1 MPSEVDQVDELIE
14 EYEGREADL
23 IQILQSMRPE
33 PQDNIFE
40 MMDDNLSVDI
50 ERVLLDLSKEN
61 NNDDYDDDYH
71 SIDTGMSLLVSK
83 KNSDV
88 DVCDEQDDVVDEES
102 GLDEDFKV
110 GPTLLNESGLDEED
124 GPIIFNGDGIM
135 RNPDV
140 IVGTDRKNRR
150 LKSRRCRILIA
161 IILMFFI
168 AVGTFLGVA
177 VWLKIFPFDDSLT
190 FQRNWPFFVFDRSKY
205 GGFIPRGYD
214 DDLIHEDEDTAVW
227 SKPSSNFEVQEVSSV
242 ACQENIQKLGIS
254 NLQGNYPKVAIDGN
268 QAVVASGS
276 GYVTFF
282 SLDNETKVWSRTE
295 VFGLT
300 SNVGEIRAVAISGNT
315 AVVGAP
321 MASMS
326 DLEFEEGLVQ
336 TGAIFIYEKD
346 PTSATWQQM
355 KGQYSPNEYIN
366 ATEAIVLAQ
375 YADAQFGTSIDI
387 DGDVIVVGAPDESSN
402 RGSVTIFMKDKET
415 KEWDQ
420 IERLHPDLCGDEYF
434 GHSTQVKCN
443 DDKSCY
449 IAVSA
454 DCDINMV
461 MYRMDRRVLET
472 GEEEVQVS
480 RIQEFQQVD
489 PQFGTI
495 SSISMSGNQLAYS
508 TVSGG
513 LFFYDQK
520 DVEFVLSQENLE
532 LEFKPKSNQDGHL
545 FEYPLSIDASTN
557 MMTLTVANKIYVY
570 FLGPNQ
576 EWKRKSFV
584 LESQGEY
591 SGYKAA
597 SVAHSG
603 GHVLVAQTDEIHAY
617 DFTRCI
623 LESAVEAIAD
633 ATTDVIPSPAPQ
645 SHATQSIVDSI
656 LSGDLDETNMLG
668 AVCNMVDVIVN
679 LDKNATSIYWEI
691 VRAPGTPFS
700 VTVAQS
706 PSYDGSLKF
715 SAQTHSMC
723 LVDGFYEFTIY
734 DYDDVG
740 EDNA

>member
-23 IQILQSMRPE
+23 IQILQSMRQE
-33 PQDNIFE
+33 PQDSILK
-40 MMDDNLSVDI
+40 MIDDSLSVDI

-61 NNDDYDDDYH
+61 NNDYDDDDDYR

-83 KNSDV
+83 QNSDI
-88 DVCDEQDDVVDEES
+88 CDEQDDVVDEES

-110 GPTLLNESGLDEED
+110 GLSFLNESGLNEED
-124 GPIIFNGDGIM
+124 GPIILNGDGIM

-150 LKSRRCRILIA
+150 LKTRRCRIVIA
-161 IILMFFI
+161 IILLFFI
-168 AVGTFLGVA
+168 AAGTYIGVA
-177 VWLKIFPFDDSLT
+177 AWLGIFPLDGSLS
-190 FQRNWPFFVFDRSKY
+190 FQRDWPFFVFDRSKY
-205 GGFIPRGYD
+205 GGFIPRGDD
-214 DDLIHEDEDTAVW
+214 DDLLHEDENVAVW
-227 SKPSSNFEVQEVSSV
+227 SKPPSNFEVQEVSSV
-242 ACQENIQKLGIS
+242 ACQENIQKLDIS
-254 NLQGNYPKVAIDGN
+254 NLQGNYTKVAIDGN

-282 SLDNETKVWSRTE
+282 SLDPETKIWSRTE

-300 SNVGEIRAVAISGNT
+300 SNVGEVRAVAISGNT

-326 DLEFEEGLVQ
+326 DLELEEGLVQ
-336 TGAIFIYEKD
+336 TGAVFIYERD
-346 PTSATWQQM
+346 PTSGTWQQM
-355 KGQYSPNEYIN
+355 KGQYSPSEYIN
-366 ATEAIVLAQ
+366 ATEAIVLDQ
-375 YADAQFGTSIDI
+375 YADAHFGTSIDI

-402 RGSVTIFMKDKET
+402 RGSVTIFMKDEET
-415 KEWDQ
+415 KEWVQ
-420 IERLHPDLCGDEYF
+420 IDRLHPDLCGDEYF

-454 DCDINMV
+454 DCDINIV
-461 MYRMDRRVLET
+461 MYRMDQRVLET
-472 GEEEVQVS
+472 GKEEIQVS
-480 RIQEFQQVD
+480 RIQELQQVD

-520 DVEFVLSQENLE
+520 DAEFVLSQENLE

-545 FEYPLSIDASTN
+545 FEYPLSIDASKN
-557 MMTLTVANKIYVY
+557 MMTLTVANKVFVY

-584 LESQGEY
+584 LESQGDY

-597 SVAHSG
+597 SVAHSDG
-603 GHVLVAQTDEIHAY
+603 NILVAQTDEIHAY

-633 ATTDVIPSPAPQ
+633 SVRPPAPQ
-645 SHATQSIVDSI
+645 TDSPVGLATQNLVDSI
-656 LSGDLDETNMLG
+656 LSGDSELADMSG
-668 AVCNMVDVIVN
+668 AVCNMVNVIVN

-700 VTVAQS
+700 LTVAES
-706 PSYDGSLKF
+706 PKYDVSLKL
-715 SAQTHSMC
+715 SAQTQSLC

-734 DYDDVG
+734 DYDDDG

>member
-1 MPSEVDQVDELIE
+1 
-14 EYEGREADL
+14 
-23 IQILQSMRPE
+23 
-33 PQDNIFE
+33 
-40 MMDDNLSVDI
+40 
-50 ERVLLDLSKEN
+50 
-61 NNDDYDDDYH
+61 
-71 SIDTGMSLLVSK
+71 
-83 KNSDV
+83 
-88 DVCDEQDDVVDEES
+88 
-102 GLDEDFKV
+102 
-110 GPTLLNESGLDEED
+110 
-124 GPIIFNGDGIM
+124 
-135 RNPDV
+135 
-140 IVGTDRKNRR
+140 
-150 LKSRRCRILIA
+150 
-161 IILMFFI
+161 MFFI

-177 VWLKIFPFDDSLT
+177 AWLGIFPFDGSLT

-205 GGFIPRGYD
+205 GGFVPRGYD
-214 DDLIHEDEDTAVW
+214 DDLIHEDEDIAVW

-282 SLDNETKVWSRTE
+282 SLDTETKVWSRTE

-375 YADAQFGTSIDI
+375 YADAHFGTSIDI

-656 LSGDLDETNMLG
+656 LSGDLDKTNMSG

-734 DYDDVG
+734 DYDDDG

>member
-1 MPSEVDQVDELIE
+1 MDELIE

-33 PQDNIFE
+33 PQDSIFE
-40 MMDDNLSVDI
+40 MIDDNLSVDI

-61 NNDDYDDDYH
+61 NDYDDDDYR

-83 KNSDV
+83 KNS

-110 GPTLLNESGLDEED
+110 GLSLLNESGLDEED

-150 LKSRRCRILIA
+150 LKSRRCRIVIA
-161 IILMFFI
+161 IILLFFI

-177 VWLKIFPFDDSLT
+177 AWLGIFPFDGSLT

-205 GGFIPRGYD
+205 GGFVPREYD
-214 DDLIHEDEDTAVW
+214 DDLIHEDEDIAVW

-282 SLDNETKVWSRTE
+282 SLDTETKVWSRTE

-346 PTSATWQQM
+346 PTSAIWQQM

-656 LSGDLDETNMLG
+656 LSGDLDKTNMSG
-668 AVCNMVDVIVN
+668 DVCNMVDVIVN

-734 DYDDVG
+734 DYDDDG